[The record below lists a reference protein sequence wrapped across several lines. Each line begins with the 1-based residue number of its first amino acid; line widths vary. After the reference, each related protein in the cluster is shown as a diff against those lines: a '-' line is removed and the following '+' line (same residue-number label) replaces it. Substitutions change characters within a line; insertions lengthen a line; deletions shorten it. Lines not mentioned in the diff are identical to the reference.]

1 MDYSKVIE
9 KLYSC
14 ATECTRCYD
23 ACMFEKDKEDLQ
35 RCMMLDQ
42 DCFEFCNMTAKALE
56 RESENAE
63 IFLRLCVEICEKC
76 AEECEKHHHEHCQ
89 KCAKECRECAELCH
103 HHAEV
108 H

>member
-23 ACMFEKDKEDLQ
+23 ACMFIKDTENLQ
-35 RCMMLDQ
+35 RCMMMDQ
-42 DCFEFCNMTAKALE
+42 DCADICTLTAKILE
-56 RESENAE
+56 RESENAD
-63 IFLRLCVEICEKC
+63 IFLRVCMEICELC
-76 AEECEKHHHEHCQ
+76 AEECEKHHHDHCKQ
-89 KCAKECRECAELCH
+89 CAQACRECAEMCH

>member
-1 MDYSKVIE
+1 
-9 KLYSC
+9 
-14 ATECTRCYD
+14 
-23 ACMFEKDKEDLQ
+23 MFEKDKDSLQ

-42 DCFEFCNMTAKALE
+42 DCADTCNLTAKILE

-63 IFLRLCVEICEKC
+63 IFLRVCMEICERC
-76 AEECEKHHHEHCQ
+76 AEECEKHHHEHCK
-89 KCAKECRECAELCH
+89 KCAQACRECAAMCH